1 MQPQGLKDRKGQRV
15 RVEVAGEVKNLVM
28 KKNKKERKIG
38 GSENHQRDWKGGV
51 CVWVGV
57 GLPITLSPRKV
68 DFFSAS
74 KREDS

>member
-15 RVEVAGEVKNLVM
+15 RGEVAGEVKNSVM
-28 KKNKKERKIG
+28 KKTKRKERSEGPKITG
-38 GSENHQRDWKGGV
+38 EIGKEV

-57 GLPITLSPRKV
+57 GLPITLSPREV

-74 KREDS
+74 KRGDS